1 MTEPIKLLEKR
12 LREIRSIKKDA
23 CSVSEKD
30 AIKIN
35 HLYNEYYACI
45 NLLKK
50 LKKKI

>member
-1 MTEPIKLLEKR
+1 MTGPIKLLEKR
-12 LREIRSIKKDA
+12 LSEIKNIKKDA
-23 CSVSEKD
+23 CNVSEED

-45 NLLKK
+45 KLLKK

>member
-12 LREIRSIKKDA
+12 LHEIRSIKEHGSK
-23 CSVSEKD
+23 VSEED

-45 NLLKK
+45 KLLKK

>member
-12 LREIRSIKKDA
+12 LSEIKNIKKDA
-23 CSVSEKD
+23 CSVSEED

-45 NLLKK
+45 KLLKK
-50 LKKKI
+50 LKKKL